1 MENLGNISVRISGL
15 TPAGKL
21 TPKEFDI
28 SEIKEILSDFETLL
42 FPSRAEKD
50 IRPKIAYEIKEGSVN
65 NLFFLPLANTIMF
78 SALIDAVGKNG
89 NIDLL
94 EKNKHPLLISGKRR
108 LIQWDGNMK
117 LHLL

>member
-50 IRPKIAYEIKEGSVN
+50 IRPKIA
-65 NLFFLPLANTIMF
+65 
-78 SALIDAVGKNG
+78 
-89 NIDLL
+89 
-94 EKNKHPLLISGKRR
+94 
-108 LIQWDGNMK
+108 
-117 LHLL
+117 